1 MPRESEEKIVGRW
14 FDRITGA
21 EERLKD
27 RSGDWDKYLRH
38 YRQEVSKTELPAE
51 DNVWLNLIFGTTRI
65 ILPSIYYQNPD
76 ILADPVGST
85 PLPFATIWELI
96 IKHIFDETRYQWEMR
111 SVILDTLFCGYGV
124 MKYGYLRSRAESLT
138 TEDELAMATAQ
149 SLFDSEGWLDEEQ
162 DSPKEAS
169 GDMDYRVKENL
180 PFSLRVSPDLFIWD
194 PLAGNRFERARW
206 VAQIIWRPLE
216 SVKKDPAYNRAL
228 ASGIEG
234 SMVTQGD
241 PALPHS
247 GDGRIVSAGDLHSA
261 RYGEVVK
268 LYEIWDRE
276 KNELLVLDDYH
287 MRRGRR
293 KFLRKD
299 KNPYKITG
307 FPFEIMV
314 FNEDPKDVFGV
325 SDVSTWYNPMQA
337 LNFINTFHYEHIKRT
352 LPKLAVEQ
360 GSLFSDEDEAHLQSP
375 NDCGIIHTAGPPDGA
390 FYRIPDLPISQD
402 QYALRG
408 ILQDGVNFLAGT
420 TEQRRGVSAKAQ
432 TATEASIMEGLARVR
447 DNDRLF
453 IVSDFVKRGAI
464 KLRELVRQF
473 GSPEDFQDLI
483 PRDMLEFWQSLGPQV
498 LASKVTLRV
507 RVGSSAFYSRE
518 VRNKQFF
525 DWVNLFG
532 GKVDP
537 STGQP
542 IIDLYEAARYGAQ
555 LLEVPEADR
564 FIIPRVPGAPGAQGP
579 GAPGAPGATPGN
591 GGRQAGALRSGTQS
605 FGDMLSSVQNVGV
618 RRGPNPREER
628 V

>member
-1 MPRESEEKIVGRW
+1 MPRESEEKTVGRW
-14 FDRITGA
+14 YDRLMGA
-21 EERLKD
+21 EERLKS

-38 YRQEVSKTELPAE
+38 YRQEVAKSELPAE

-76 ILADPVGST
+76 ILADPLGST

-96 IKHIFDETRYQWEMR
+96 IKHILEETRFQWEMR
-111 SVILDTLFCGYGV
+111 SVVLDTLFCGYGV
-124 MKYGYLRSRAESLT
+124 MKYGYLRSQAESLS
-138 TEDELAMATAQ
+138 TEDELAMATVN
-149 SLFDSEGWLDEEQ
+149 SLFDSEGWLAEEEEKS
-162 DSPKEAS
+162 DSS
-169 GDMDYRVKENL
+169 GDTDYRIKEHL
-180 PFSLRVSPDLFIWD
+180 PFSLRVSPDLFLWD
-194 PLAGNRFERARW
+194 PLAGNRFERSRW
-206 VAQIIWRPLE
+206 ACQIIWRPLE
-216 SVKKDPAYNRAL
+216 SAKKDPNYNRAL

-234 SMVTQGD
+234 SMVTEEIPGLPMGGD
-241 PALPHS
+241 S
-247 GDGRIVSAGDLHSA
+247 RIVSAGDLHSA

-268 LYEIWDRE
+268 IYEIWDRE
-276 KNELLVLDDYH
+276 NNELLVLDDYH

-293 KFLRKD
+293 KFLRRE
-299 KNPYKITG
+299 KNPYKVTG

-314 FNEDPKDVFGV
+314 FNEDPKDVYGV

-337 LNFINTFHYEHIKRT
+337 LNFLNTFHYEHVKRS
-352 LPKLAVEQ
+352 LPKLAVEE
-360 GSLFSDEDEAHLQSP
+360 GSLFSAEDEAHLQSP
-375 NDCGIIHTAGPPDGA
+375 NDCGIIHTQGPPDGA
-390 FYRIPDLPISQD
+390 FYRIPDLPISSD

-453 IVSDFVKRGAI
+453 IVSDFVKRGAL

-473 GSPEDFQDLI
+473 GTPEDFQDII
-483 PRDMLEFWQSLGPQV
+483 PRDMVQFWQEIGRQV
-498 LASKVTLRV
+498 LASKVGLRV

-564 FIIPRVPGAPGAQGP
+564 FIIPRMPGAPGAGTP
-579 GAPGAPGATPGN
+579 GAPGQQPGA
-591 GGRQAGALRSGTQS
+591 GGQQAGALRSGTES

-618 RRGPNPREER
+618 RRGPSPREER